1 MTLTSSCQPE
11 DGCTILALKHDLFRL
26 AFAGIAASGLHRA
39 AASRLRGLG
48 AILMLHHVRPFEH
61 GGFAPNRLLEVTP
74 QFLDSALTRAVA
86 LGFQFASLE
95 DVVAQV
101 RHGSDGPPLLAVTFD
116 DGYVDNLEH
125 ALPVLRRHGVP
136 ATVFVTPGFAERTA
150 TLWWLDLEHAIAA
163 SSEMIVDIGAGEER
177 LPCADD
183 AQRTAAFE
191 RIYWSLRTGPEERL
205 RSAIALLA
213 ARAGVDTQATVGRL
227 CLDWAGLAQ
236 LAADPLVSIGAHT
249 MTHPML
255 AKHDAAV
262 MRSEMAQSRNAIVER
277 LGVPVRHFAY
287 PVGDPGSAGPRE
299 FAMAAELG
307 FEAAVTTRPGMLF
320 PVHAERLTAL
330 PRVSLNGHFQDPA
343 QFEVLL
349 SGLPFWLWN
358 GGRSVAAA

>member
-1 MTLTSSCQPE
+1 MALTSSCQSE
-11 DGCTILALKHDLFRL
+11 VGCTILALKHDMFRL
-26 AFAGIAASGLHRA
+26 AFAGIAASGLHRLV
-39 AASRLRGLG
+39 ASRLRGSG
-48 AILMLHHVRPFEH
+48 AILMLHHVRPFGH

-74 QFLDSALTRAVA
+74 QFLDTALARAVS
-86 LGFQFASLE
+86 LGFRFAAL
-95 DVVAQV
+95 DQVVAQL
-101 RHGSDGPPLLAVTFD
+101 RTGGDGSPLLAVTFD
-116 DGYVDNLEH
+116 DGYADNLEH

-163 SSEMIVDIGAGEER
+163 SPELVVDLGAGEER
-177 LPCADD
+177 LACGDD
-183 AQRTAAFE
+183 AQRRATFE
-191 RIYWSLRTGPEERL
+191 RIYWSLRSGPEQRL
-205 RSAIALLA
+205 RSTIALLA
-213 ARAGVDTQATVGRL
+213 ARAGVDTQATVARL
-227 CLDWAGLAQ
+227 CLDWVGLAR

-255 AKHDAAV
+255 AKHDAAIV
-262 MRSEMAQSRNAIVER
+262 RTEMAQSRDIIAGR

-320 PVHAERLTAL
+320 PVHGERLTAL

-358 GGRSVAAA
+358 GGRNVAAA